1 MSSEAPFISV
11 SLSSKQDLAIIRWL
25 ELMKL
30 ERPRYASVYAREAIR
45 HYINTQSYMVI
56 GAVCI
61 DSDQVPEKKVLNII
75 KDDMLKNLVN
85 TVEKR
90 SVSPLVR
97 SILKKSI
104 MVCAPGE
111 EYIPDVIDILNNP
124 IDFSSMTGVIKPV
137 EAQEQPPDPSPEPT
151 AGYPDISSQP
161 PYNPPEEVSAS
172 TLQIPEQN
180 SSGTD
185 KNKSILQTLGA
196 RLE

>member
-104 MVCAPGE
+104 LVCAPGE

-124 IDFSSMTGVIKPV
+124 IDFSSMAGVIKSV
-137 EAQEQPPDPSPEPT
+137 EVHEQAPDSSPEP
-151 AGYPDISSQP
+151 ASDSPDISTQLP
-161 PYNPPEEVSAS
+161 HNPLKEVSAS
-172 TLQIPEQN
+172 TLQMPEQA
-180 SSGTD
+180 STGTD

>member
-1 MSSEAPFISV
+1 MSSESPFISV

-45 HYINTQSYMVI
+45 HYINTQTYMVI

-61 DSDQVPEKKVLNII
+61 DSDQVPGKKVLNII

-104 MVCAPGE
+104 LVCAPGE

-124 IDFSSMTGVIKPV
+124 IDFSGMAGVIKPV
-137 EAQEQPPDPSPEPT
+137 EVHEHAPDSSPELT
-151 AGYPDISSQP
+151 SGSPDISSQP
-161 PYNPPEEVSAS
+161 PHNPPEEASAS
-172 TLQIPEQN
+172 TLQISEQA
-180 SSGTD
+180 SSSTD